1 MLPFVT
7 KPEIP
12 PGYEVHHHL
21 EHRELIPFVQIYL
34 RKSGNLPVLIYW
46 ISNLLIL
53 AAGIFYLITAPAPFI
68 ASVLKFSGGI
78 AFFLLL
84 IPLHELLHGLAY
96 RLCGAPAVS
105 YHAAIKKFMF
115 YALADRF
122 VIGRRSFL
130 FVAFTP
136 FVVINSMLILAI
148 FFTQGGWFWFW
159 WAALLMHTSG
169 CAGDFALAGYFWE
182 NRQREPLTFDLKD
195 DEVTVFLRREPPG
208 RLP

>member
-1 MLPFVT
+1 MLPFVSI
-7 KPEIP
+7 PAIP

-21 EHRELIPFVQIYL
+21 KHRELIPFVQTYL
-34 RKSGNLPVLIYW
+34 RKYGNLPVLSYW

-53 AAGIFYLITAPAPFI
+53 IGGIISIVYTPAPFV
-68 ASVLKFSGGI
+68 ASLLKFTAGL
-78 AFFLLL
+78 ALFVVL

-96 RLCGAPAVS
+96 RLCGAPVVS
-105 YHAAIKKFMF
+105 YHAALKNFMF

-122 VIGRRSFL
+122 VIGRKAFL

-136 FVVINSMLILAI
+136 FVVISLFLVAALFMAE
-148 FFTQGGWFWFW
+148 GSWFWFW

-182 NRQREPLTFDLKD
+182 NRAREPLTFDLKD
-195 DEVTVFLRREPPG
+195 DEVTVFLRRVPPSI
-208 RLP
+208 LP